1 MTQCKDTMSAKPATE
16 LPLSAEAVAQWLA
29 QHPDFFIDRNDLLCQ
44 MQLPHDTGGAIS
56 LVERQVSL
64 LRDRNHELRSRI
76 QKMMDAA
83 RTNDRL
89 FESSRKLVLALL
101 EAQCLEDLLVTV
113 EESLTRDFQA
123 EYHQVIIFN
132 RDDVPAIGQARSAN
146 EADARAAIGALIDSG
161 KPVCGVLRD
170 NERDYLFG
178 NDGEKIQSA
187 AIVPLKGVNLIGLL
201 AIGSDDAN
209 RFQRQMGTLF
219 LEYLADILGRLLPR
233 LLEQD

>member
-1 MTQCKDTMSAKPATE
+1 MSAHPAAA
-16 LPLSAEAVAQWLA
+16 PALSAEAVAEWLE
-29 QHPDFFIDRNDLLCQ
+29 QHPDFFATRNDLLCQ
-44 MQLPHDTGGAIS
+44 MHLPHETGAAVS
-56 LVERQVSL
+56 LVERQVGL
-64 LRDRNHELRSRI
+64 LRDRNHELRSRT

-89 FESSRKLVLALL
+89 FENSRKLVLTLL
-101 EAQCLEDLLVTV
+101 EAQRLEDLLITV
-113 EESLTRDFQA
+113 EESLARDFQA
-123 EYHQVIIFN
+123 EYHQFILFD
-132 RDDVPAIGQARSAN
+132 RASFPAIGNARSVN
-146 EADARAAIGALIDSG
+146 EADARQAIGALIDSG

-178 NDGEKIQSA
+178 RDGAGIQSA
-187 AIVPLKGVNLIGLL
+187 AIVPLKGVNTIGLL

-233 LLEQD
+233 LLEQE

>member
-1 MTQCKDTMSAKPATE
+1 MSAKPAAE
-16 LPLSAEAVAQWLA
+16 FSPSADAIAEWLA
-29 QHPDFFIDRNDLLCQ
+29 QHPDFFTNRNELLCQ
-44 MQLPHDTGGAIS
+44 MQLPHDTGGAVS
-56 LVERQVSL
+56 LVERQVGL
-64 LRDRNHELRSRI
+64 LRDRNHELRSRM

-83 RTNDRL
+83 RVNDRL
-89 FESSRKLVLALL
+89 FESSRKLVLALI
-101 EAQCLEDLLVTV
+101 EAQRLEDLLVTV

-123 EYHQVIIFN
+123 EYHQVIIFD
-132 RDDVPAIGQARSAN
+132 RDDLPAIGQARSVS
-146 EADARAAIGALIDSG
+146 EAEARAAVGALIDSS

-178 NDGEKIQSA
+178 DDGQHIQSA

-219 LEYLADILGRLLPR
+219 LKYLADILGRLLPR
-233 LLEQD
+233 LLDQG